1 MVMASHE
8 ELLADKAIFAYLHR
22 LIGDDGIELIR
33 RFPTDKEYSDED
45 LAEVTKINL
54 NSVRNTLYTLYEHRL
69 AKYRRI
75 KNNETGWLTYLWTL
89 ELDNMH
95 DAISKDLEVILEKL
109 SKRYKYESENA
120 FYNCGNCGNTVT
132 FSEAMDSQFVCQECE
147 NQLVHF
153 DNELLVNALH
163 RRISRIKENLGH
175 V

>member
-8 ELLADKAIFAYLHR
+8 EILADKAIFAYLHR

-89 ELDNMH
+89 ELDNIH
-95 DAISKDLEVILEKL
+95 DAISNDLEVILEKL
-109 SKRYKYESENA
+109 SKRYKY
-120 FYNCGNCGNTVT
+120 
-132 FSEAMDSQFVCQECE
+132 
-147 NQLVHF
+147 
-153 DNELLVNALH
+153 
-163 RRISRIKENLGH
+163 
-175 V
+175 